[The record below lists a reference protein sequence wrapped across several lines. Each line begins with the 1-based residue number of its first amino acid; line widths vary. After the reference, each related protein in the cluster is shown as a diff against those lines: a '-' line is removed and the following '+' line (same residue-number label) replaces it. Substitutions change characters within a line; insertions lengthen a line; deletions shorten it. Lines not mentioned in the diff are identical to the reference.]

1 MNRTFVFFLIFI
13 SFLQGR
19 SAFFVSM
26 ENIQSHFIWM
36 KRISGYIYVSFFLAK
51 SNKTVYD
58 LLVTFVLVKCM
69 KLRFIK
75 GRDSFFTKKSLFF
88 LNAYFDSTWFGIYK
102 SQKFDCFWPFAV
114 QYAIIL
120 CEIVLRIVPRNI
132 KNTQIWRFI
141 NPKFHFL

>member
-75 GRDSFFTKKSLFF
+75 GKDSFFTKKSLFF
-88 LNAYFDSTWFGIYK
+88 LNAYFDST
-102 SQKFDCFWPFAV
+102 
-114 QYAIIL
+114 
-120 CEIVLRIVPRNI
+120 
-132 KNTQIWRFI
+132 
-141 NPKFHFL
+141 